1 MISRSPQRGTFSM
14 ERYEKN
20 LIDDPTDATSQNM
33 INFYKT
39 HKQMK
44 LELEETDEWRIDNM
58 EYDLRTSELIIE
70 KCKDKIYAQ
79 HLYAAMCNNEFTK
92 NDVWP
97 ILTEKRW
104 SCSWRSAGGIVA
116 DIRQEGDYIDWYCS
130 GIRNQEDLTTEE
142 YNQMS
147 REDQERYLEANA
159 SVAESFVTDEIRK
172 DLLTIGWLVVDSEN
186 LDY

>member
-14 ERYEKN
+14 ERYKKMLE
-20 LIDDPTDATSQNM
+20 DDPSDESAQSM
-33 INFYKT
+33 IDFYKN
-39 HKQMK
+39 HRQRR
-44 LELEETDEWRIDNM
+44 LDLEETDEWSIDNM

-97 ILTEKRW
+97 ILRDKRW
-104 SCSWRSAGGIVA
+104 GCSWRYAGGIIA

>member
-1 MISRSPQRGTFSM
+1 M
-14 ERYEKN
+14 ERYEKI
-20 LIDDPTDATSQNM
+20 LEDDPRDETALSM
-33 INFYKT
+33 IDFFKSSN
-39 HKQMK
+39 QQK

-92 NDVWP
+92 NEVWP
-97 ILTEKRW
+97 ILSDKRW

-130 GIRNQEDLTTEE
+130 GIRNNEDLTDEDLK
-142 YNQMS
+142 QLS
-147 REDQERYLEANA
+147 REEQEKYLETKA
-159 SVAESFVTDEIRK
+159 SVSESVVTDEIRQ
-172 DLLTIGWLVVDSEN
+172 DLLSIGWLIADSDN
-186 LDY
+186 QDY

>member
-1 MISRSPQRGTFSM
+1 M
-14 ERYEKN
+14 ERYEKK
-20 LIDDPTDATSQNM
+20 LIENPQDESALQMVDY
-33 INFYKT
+33 YKT
-39 HKQMK
+39 YQQQK
-44 LELEETDEWRIDNM
+44 LDLEETDEWRIDNM

-79 HLYAAMCNNEFTK
+79 HLYAAMCNNDFTK

-104 SCSWRSAGGIVA
+104 SCSWRYAGGIVA

-159 SVAESFVTDEIRK
+159 SVAESVVTDEIRQ
-172 DLLTIGWLVVDSEN
+172 DLLAIGWLVVDSED

>member
-1 MISRSPQRGTFSM
+1 M
-14 ERYEKN
+14 ERYEKI
-20 LIDDPTDATSQNM
+20 LEDDPRDETALSM
-33 INFYKT
+33 IDFFKSS
-39 HKQMK
+39 KQQK

-92 NDVWP
+92 NEVWP
-97 ILTEKRW
+97 ILSDKRW

-130 GIRNQEDLTTEE
+130 GIRNNEDLTDEE
-142 YNQMS
+142 YNQLS
-147 REDQERYLEANA
+147 SEEQEKYLETKA
-159 SVAESFVTDEIRK
+159 SVSESVVTDEIRQ
-172 DLLTIGWLVVDSEN
+172 DLLSIGWLVAESDN
-186 LDY
+186 QDY

>member
-1 MISRSPQRGTFSM
+1 MI
-14 ERYEKN
+14 
-20 LIDDPTDATSQNM
+20 D
-33 INFYKT
+33 FYKS

-44 LELEETDEWRIDNM
+44 LELEETDEWRTDNM

-97 ILTEKRW
+97 ILSDKRW
-104 SCSWRSAGGIVA
+104 SCSWRSAGGIIA

-130 GIRNQEDLTTEE
+130 GIRNTEDLTDEDL
-142 YNQMS
+142 NQLS
-147 REDQERYLEANA
+147 REEQEIYLETKA
-159 SVAESFVTDEIRK
+159 SVSESVVTDEIRK
-172 DLLTIGWLVVDSEN
+172 DLLSIGWLVAESDHQ
-186 LDY
+186 DY

>member
-1 MISRSPQRGTFSM
+1 M

>member
-14 ERYEKN
+14 ERYEKK
-20 LIDDPTDATSQNM
+20 LIDDPMDATAQNM
-33 INFYKT
+33 IDFYKS

-44 LELEETDEWRIDNM
+44 LELEETDEWRTDNM

-92 NDVWP
+92 NDIWP
-97 ILTEKRW
+97 ILSDKRW
-104 SCSWRSAGGIVA
+104 SCSWRSAGGIIA

-130 GIRNQEDLTTEE
+130 GIRNTEDLTDEDL
-142 YNQMS
+142 NQLS
-147 REDQERYLEANA
+147 REEQEIYLETKA
-159 SVAESFVTDEIRK
+159 SVSESVVTDEIRK
-172 DLLTIGWLVVDSEN
+172 DLLSIGWLVAESDN
-186 LDY
+186 QDY